1 MIRPWLS
8 LLIVFLA
15 LSSGLSSGLE
25 ADFRVHNLDWT
36 ARMALPF
43 YERFSLSLRMSAD
56 DAQLGI
62 TYSDAWDEYTRGF
75 LRIKTREGRFHGG
88 LSLGEK
94 GVSLYAK
101 YSSSIFTPPVFSH
114 TYFESEVS
122 SDGDY
127 SLYMRS
133 WFRVPLGNL
142 NGGAHVL
149 GYVSPTFGFMDAGTY
164 LYANEF
170 ERSFRLR
177 VAGPV
182 AMATVDISTQDS
194 LGEVGYGIGVGMNYR
209 SFKLGIAMSGN
220 MVVSLNGFKIVVSP
234 AICVRLDTVESQFM
248 ITKLGTDNTFSF
260 GLGMDGLKIT
270 SFFLRLSVQ

>member
-1 MIRPWLS
+1 MIRRWVS
-8 LLIVFLA
+8 LLIVVLA
-15 LSSGLSSGLE
+15 LSSGLASSLE
-25 ADFRVHNLDWT
+25 ADFRMQNLDWT
-36 ARMALPF
+36 ARIALPF
-43 YERFSLSLRMSAD
+43 YQRFSLSLSVSAD

-62 TYSDAWDEYTRGF
+62 AYSDSWDEYTRGF

-94 GVSLYAK
+94 GVSLSAK

-114 TYFESEVS
+114 TYLESEVS
-122 SDGDY
+122 TCGDY

-149 GYVSPTFGFMDAGTY
+149 GYVSPAFNFMDAGAY

-170 ERSFRLR
+170 ERSLRLR
-177 VAGPV
+177 FAGPV

-209 SFKLGIAMSGN
+209 SFKLGVAMSGN
-220 MVVSLNGFKIVVSP
+220 MVLSLNGFKIVVSP
-234 AICVRLDTVESQFM
+234 AICVRLDTVESQFT
-248 ITKLGTDNTFSF
+248 ITKLGTDNSVS
-260 GLGMDGLKIT
+260 LGFAMDGLKIT
-270 SFFLRLSVQ
+270 TFFLRLSVQ